1 MRSNQAMKAFSSM
14 KMNKKFAR
22 KAEKVERKRTGFGHE
37 VKKRRGTQ
45 KGREELF
52 LDITVSLGFA

>member
-1 MRSNQAMKAFSSM
+1 MELK
-14 KMNKKFAR
+14 
-22 KAEKVERKRTGFGHE
+22 G
-37 VKKRRGTQ
+37 KKRPEKTVFKGEKGTQ

>member
-1 MRSNQAMKAFSSM
+1 MELKGKKQPKKTAFM
-14 KMNKKFAR
+14 G
-22 KAEKVERKRTGFGHE
+22 EK
-37 VKKRRGTQ
+37 GTQ